1 MKNDKCSKD
10 FLRYNS
16 NSSVDSRVYNCRIN
30 ISDTL
35 VLDKTN
41 KEIKNREGLT
51 CFGRLGI
58 YALKMQ
64 DCGIAEYK
72 I

>member
-1 MKNDKCSKD
+1 M
-10 FLRYNS
+10 
-16 NSSVDSRVYNCRIN
+16 DSGVNNCWTN

-35 VLDKTN
+35 VFNKTN
-41 KEIKNREGLT
+41 KEIKNRAGLT

-58 YALKMQ
+58 DTLIMQ
-64 DCGIAEYK
+64 DCGIAEYT